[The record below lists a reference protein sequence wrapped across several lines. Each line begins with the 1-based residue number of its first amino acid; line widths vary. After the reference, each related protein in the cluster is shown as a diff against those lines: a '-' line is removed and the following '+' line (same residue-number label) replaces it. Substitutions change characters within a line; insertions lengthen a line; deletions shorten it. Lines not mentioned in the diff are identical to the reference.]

1 MPAKASFK
9 EQVLNLLTSDSD
21 VIQEIAESVSTAIV
35 EKLLSSKDIIK
46 NMIATIIDT
55 DQFKEALDLGRQDIY
70 ESVTYDLTQSKEKYE
85 ALEAKNNQL
94 THQLA
99 TLEEEVDSLQQYSR
113 RNCLLI
119 HQVKEVPN
127 ESTDDAALGIF
138 KQKLNIDLDP
148 SDLDRSHR
156 IGRKSS
162 SRARPIIVKF
172 TAYNI
177 RNKVFRAKRNLKGQG
192 ITITESLTK
201 LRLQLLKEAKLI
213 NGVVT
218 TWTMDGR
225 IFCLRSDDSVVV
237 VERKQDLSKV
247 GTLSKPQTRNN
258 AS

>member
-113 RNCLLI
+113 RNCLLL
-119 HQVKEVPN
+119 HQVK
-127 ESTDDAALGIF
+127 
-138 KQKLNIDLDP
+138 
-148 SDLDRSHR
+148 
-156 IGRKSS
+156 
-162 SRARPIIVKF
+162 
-172 TAYNI
+172 
-177 RNKVFRAKRNLKGQG
+177 
-192 ITITESLTK
+192 
-201 LRLQLLKEAKLI
+201 
-213 NGVVT
+213 
-218 TWTMDGR
+218 
-225 IFCLRSDDSVVV
+225 
-237 VERKQDLSKV
+237 
-247 GTLSKPQTRNN
+247 
-258 AS
+258 